1 MLAKGSM
8 DLTKSG
14 ARPKAASDAAK
25 LQSEAET
32 AREAPTL
39 AQPTALSERTPAMT
53 LVAFEQMLRRVLQ
66 DIVEPNRKQAKQTV
80 ERQDELL
87 DADHKMRSDNDALS
101 LR

>member
-1 MLAKGSM
+1 M

-39 AQPTALSERTPAMT
+39 EQPTTLSALTP
-53 LVAFEQMLRRVLQ
+53 VALEQVEQMLRRIIQ
-66 DIVEPNRKQAKQTV
+66 DIFEPIRKQAKQTV